1 MTKEVFFKRNNGYI
15 YKKRTREYKFEK
27 AENPI

>member
-27 AENPI
+27 RVN